1 MVATDATGVNLS
13 FTHDT
18 DASLVTMAAL
28 VNTMVDGSLETV
40 EALDAFVVEQEISGA
55 HVGDEAEL
63 RRVRQIRTELRRFF
77 GIDELD
83 AVALVNE
90 ILARHKALP
99 QLVRHDHWDWHLHA
113 ATSDSPMAV
122 RLSVEAAMAV
132 IDVIRAG
139 ELARLRHC
147 AADDCDGVLVDL
159 SRNRSKR
166 YCDLGCGNRAN
177 VAAYRARQREAV
189 PSS

>member
-1 MVATDATGVNLS
+1 MS

-28 VNTMVDGSLETV
+28 VNTEVDGSLDTV
-40 EALDAFVVEQEISGA
+40 ADLNAFVVEQEISGSRT
-55 HVGDEAEL
+55 GDETEL
-63 RRVRQIRTELRRFF
+63 RRVRQIRPELRRFF
-77 GIDELD
+77 GIGETE

-90 ILARHKALP
+90 ILARHRALP

-113 ATSDSPMAV
+113 ATSDAPLAV

-139 ELARLRHC
+139 ELGRLRSC
-147 AADDCDGVLVDL
+147 AADDCRGVLVDL

-177 VAAYRARQREAV
+177 VAAYRARRREAGN
-189 PSS
+189 PAQ